1 MGMRLLPLFIHHI
14 YPSIYRP
21 PGGCGDAERRTSPL
35 SSSRECDF
43 SFPAPMIDS
52 SSRGDEERSLTV
64 WLGPCSRHEKGAPG
78 RPTSRVCMYAI
89 LNKAVLCNA
98 AIQYTG
104 GGVSEEEERRKRRRY
119 RKGRLVGCEQWP
131 ALHYNDRRSCLQRGQ
146 NLRRRG
152 ARTDGNLVSVWSARA
167 CERMGLAWCE
177 GRRRRT

>member
-43 SFPAPMIDS
+43 SFPALMIDS
-52 SSRGDEERSLTV
+52 SSRGDEEVRDGLAWSLQQAREGSA
-64 WLGPCSRHEKGAPG
+64 GPANEP
-78 RPTSRVCMYAI
+78 RVYVRDAQQGSDMQLQSNI
-89 LNKAVLCNA
+89 LV
-98 AIQYTG
+98 
-104 GGVSEEEERRKRRRY
+104 GVSEEEEREGKRRRY